1 MMREQMSPTRK
12 EKMRPGSLTIKK
24 QNDNFYKQYEKSR
37 YLFNQMIETERKNRK
52 GQDEEVQAI

>member
-1 MMREQMSPTRK
+1 MSPTRK

-24 QNDNFYKQYEKSR
+24 QNDNFYKQYEKSC